1 MATTGSTMETVEVDQ
16 SAPRYRAAGWRRLDA
31 RLAAWLVLFSTA
43 AIAIFPMYWLFA
55 NALTP
60 IFSTPPLTPVLVP
73 AFKLDNFARLL
84 FGNKFYLQWMANSL
98 LVAMAVTSWHVFF
111 DTLAGYAFAKKRF
124 PGRNL
129 LFTLILSTLM
139 IPIHVTFIPLY
150 IIHRQLGL
158 IDSIW
163 ALILPGTATVFGIF
177 LMRQFIQTLP
187 SELEDAARMDGCS
200 EFGVFRHVI
209 LPLSRPGMA
218 ALAIFTFVRS
228 WNDFL
233 WPVIA
238 LTNPRNYTL
247 TVGVA
252 NLQGEFMT
260 DWGIIFSGA
269 ALAALPMITFFFI
282 FQRYFVAGLRTGAL
296 KG

>member
-1 MATTGSTMETVEVDQ
+1 MATEPIFLPQTMEVTK
-16 SAPRYRAAGWRRLDA
+16 RRWKFSGTNVV
-31 RLAAWLVLFSTA
+31 RWVVLIVTGV
-43 AIAIFPMYWLFA
+43 IALFPMYWLFA
-55 NALTP
+55 NAFTP
-60 IFSTPPLTPVLVP
+60 ITSNPPLTPILIP
-73 AFKLDNFARLL
+73 AFRLDNFERLL
-84 FGNKFYLQWMANSL
+84 VNNKFYINWMINSL
-98 LVAMAVTSWHVFF
+98 IVAFAVTAFHAVF

-129 LFTLILSTLM
+129 FFVLILSTLM

-150 IIHRQLGL
+150 IINRQFAL
-158 IDSIW
+158 IDSLW
-163 ALILPGTATVFGIF
+163 ALILPGTAWVFGIF
-177 LMRQFIQTLP
+177 LMRQYIQTLP
-187 SELEDAARMDGCS
+187 TELIDAAKIDGAS
-200 EFGVFRHVI
+200 EIGVFRYVI
-209 LPLSRPGMA
+209 FPLSLPAIA

-238 LTNPRNYTL
+238 LNKPQNYTL

-269 ALAALPMITFFFI
+269 ALAALPMVIFFLL
-282 FQRYFVAGLRTGAL
+282 FQRYFLEGVRMGAL

>member
-1 MATTGSTMETVEVDQ
+1 MASQASDANIFPKSDVIAAKPRRFVFNGWLIVAWAVLIITTI
-16 SAPRYRAAGWRRLDA
+16 
-31 RLAAWLVLFSTA
+31 
-43 AIAIFPMYWLFA
+43 IALFPMYWLFA
-55 NALTP
+55 NAFTP
-60 IFSTPPLTPVLVP
+60 ITSNPPLTPILIP
-73 AFKLDNFARLL
+73 AFRLDNFERLL
-84 FGNKFYLQWMANSL
+84 VNNKFYLNWMINSL
-98 LVAMAVTSWHVFF
+98 LVAIGITAFHVVF
-111 DTLAGYAFAKKRF
+111 DTMAGYAFAKKRF

-129 LFTLILSTLM
+129 FFILILSTLM

-150 IIHRQLGL
+150 LINRSLGL
-158 IDSIW
+158 IDSLW
-163 ALILPGTATVFGIF
+163 ALILPGTAWVFGIF
-177 LMRQFIQTLP
+177 LMRQYIQTLP
-187 SELEDAARMDGCS
+187 SELIDAARIDGAS
-200 EFGVFRHVI
+200 EIGVFRYVI
-209 LPLSRPGMA
+209 FPLSMPAIA

-238 LTNPRNYTL
+238 LNKPQNYTL

-269 ALAALPMITFFFI
+269 ALAALPMIIFFLL
-282 FQRYFVAGLRTGAL
+282 FQKYFLDGVRMGAL

>member
-1 MATTGSTMETVEVDQ
+1 MTRRFSPTT
-16 SAPRYRAAGWRRLDA
+16 L
-31 RLAAWLVLFSTA
+31 LVWSVLLITTLISS
-43 AIAIFPMYWLFA
+43 FPMYWLFT

-60 IFSTPPLTPVLVP
+60 ITSTPPLTPVIIP
-73 AFKLDNFARLL
+73 AFSLENITRLL
-84 FGNKFYLQWMANSL
+84 TTSKYYPNWMLNSL
-98 LVAMAVTSWHVFF
+98 FVSVIVTLWHIFF
-111 DTLAGYAFAKKRF
+111 DTLAGYAFAKKKF
-124 PGRNL
+124 PGRTV
-129 LFTLILSTLM
+129 FFWLILSTLM

-150 IIHRQLGL
+150 LIVLQMGL

-163 ALILPGTATVFGIF
+163 ALILPGTANAFGIF
-177 LMRQFIQTLP
+177 LMRQYIQTLP
-187 SELEDAARMDGCS
+187 TELEDAARIDGCN
-200 EFGVFRHVI
+200 EFGVFWNVI
-209 LPLSRPGMA
+209 LPLCQPAIA

-238 LTNPRNYTL
+238 LNKAQNYTL

-252 NLQGEFMT
+252 NMQSEFMT

-269 ALAALPMITFFFI
+269 ALAALPMIIFFFI
-282 FQRYFVAGLRTGAL
+282 FQKYFLEGVRMGAI